1 MISELYWDGLLYPSL
16 DMQRKMLTMHI
27 DPTDNLVS
35 DEDLRLMDIHLEK
48 HMLEQGSLKANFSN
62 LTFEAKLALYRN
74 IVDGV
79 VAMLVCY
86 AGCRKTE
93 IEAMEKV
100 AWEDGLQHN
109 PVRSMQNH

>member
-1 MISELYWDGLLYPSL
+1 
-16 DMQRKMLTMHI
+16 MQRKLLTMHV
-27 DPTDNLVS
+27 DPLDNLVS
-35 DEDLRLMDIHLEK
+35 DEDLRLMDIYLET
-48 HMLEQGSLKANFSN
+48 HMLKQGELKGQFSDLSFEQ
-62 LTFEAKLALYRN
+62 KLALYRN

-100 AWEDGLQHN
+100 AWADGLQNN
-109 PVRSMQNH
+109 PVRSMQPIKLSWTFNN